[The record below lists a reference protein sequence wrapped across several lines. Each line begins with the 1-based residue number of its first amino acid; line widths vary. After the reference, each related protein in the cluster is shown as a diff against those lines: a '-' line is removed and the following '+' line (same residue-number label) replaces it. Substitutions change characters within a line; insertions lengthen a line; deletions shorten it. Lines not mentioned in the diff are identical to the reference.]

1 MDKLIRRAKDKD
13 ADAFAELMQRQMQSM
28 YKTAWAMVGNDED
41 VADVV
46 QETILTCY
54 EKLDQLRTDAYF
66 HTWLIR
72 ILVNKCNDLLRKRS
86 RMQFTE
92 EPIEIPVVDRAY
104 ENAEWKE
111 VLMTLDEK
119 YRVVVLLYYI
129 EGLSTADIS
138 EILCLSESAVR
149 TRLSRARKQLEQKL

>member
-1 MDKLIRRAKDKD
+1 
-13 ADAFAELMQRQMQSM
+13 
-28 YKTAWAMVGNDED
+28 MVGNDED

-92 EPIEIPVVDRAY
+92 EPIEIPVVDEAY

-111 VLMTLDEK
+111 MLMTLDEK

-149 TRLSRARKQLEQKL
+149 TRSFSRAMETKDRIADRRLYEAEMTGNRIWKGNGNDER